1 MSLFDYT
8 NAWVEKV
15 NRGGLYE
22 VSDQF
27 YLFIRTVELVVRRVL
42 NYNLIV
48 TYAGEDLREVL
59 LSKVLKHENVQNYW
73 STITRHIDNK
83 NLKDTLLFKILQTW
97 VDIRVYSFI
106 KTWLNVMKRKSAKL
120 YSRSSIAQKSEPA
133 LRKTL
138 QQSRK

>member
-22 VSDQF
+22 VSNQF

-59 LSKVLKHENVQNYW
+59 LSKLKHEYFQTFW
-73 STITRHIDNK
+73 STITRHIDNTV
-83 NLKDTLLFKILQTW
+83 LKDMLLLKILQMW
-97 VDIRVYSFI
+97 MNIRAYSFI
-106 KTWLNVMKRKSAKL
+106 KTWINVTKRKSAKL

>member
-8 NAWVEKV
+8 NAWVDKV

-27 YLFIRTVELVVRRVL
+27 YLFIRTVELIVRRVL

-59 LSKVLKHENVQNYW
+59 LSKLLKHEYVQTYW

-83 NLKDTLLFKILQTW
+83 VLKDTLLLKILQTW
-97 VDIRVYSFI
+97 GNIRAYSFI

-133 LRKTL
+133 I
-138 QQSRK
+138 

>member
-1 MSLFDYT
+1 MEQVLSVWGAKGTFPEHNPMSLFDYT

-27 YLFIRTVELVVRRVL
+27 YLFIRTVELGVRRVL

-59 LSKVLKHENVQNYW
+59 LPKLLKHEYVQTYW
-73 STITRHIDNK
+73 STITRH
-83 NLKDTLLFKILQTW
+83 
-97 VDIRVYSFI
+97 
-106 KTWLNVMKRKSAKL
+106 
-120 YSRSSIAQKSEPA
+120 
-133 LRKTL
+133 
-138 QQSRK
+138 

>member
-8 NAWVEKV
+8 NAWVDKV

-27 YLFIRTVELVVRRVL
+27 YLFIRTVELIVRRVL

-59 LSKVLKHENVQNYW
+59 LSKLLKHEYVQTYW

-83 NLKDTLLFKILQTW
+83 VLKDTLLLKILQTW
-97 VDIRVYSFI
+97 GNIRAYSFI

-133 LRKTL
+133 L
-138 QQSRK
+138 